1 MSCSKTNVYKNRTV
15 LMLFGQ
21 IAALA
26 DLHRHAQRGQG
37 SPSPG
42 TTTARSCRRFF
53 LFNTPRRPNPFAL
66 RSPILSAPC
75 RGCIST
81 AAGAPANGHL
91 LQMCDL
97 FVHLL
102 EFALRGHLHK
112 IVASSA
118 RDSLVIRFSEL
129 AKSSNFLSSQ
139 ASSKRKSI
147 HMITRRIAIFA
158 ALSVA
163 FYPVLPALPASDPD
177 LLAGLD
183 TDNDGTLTRRELRAR
198 LSAKEF
204 AAADTD
210 KDGTLS
216 KDEYLAVVEQRFK
229 AADTDNDGTLTRQ
242 ELRSK
247 AGRQLLLLLR

>member
-1 MSCSKTNVYKNRTV
+1 MSCNSFCSCGKTSVYKNR
-15 LMLFGQ
+15 GG
-21 IAALA
+21 A
-26 DLHRHAQRGQG
+26 DAFRSSRRTRGFASARRNTGKDHHPPERLRRDHAV
-37 SPSPG
+37 
-42 TTTARSCRRFF
+42 AFSCSTRRAV
-53 LFNTPRRPNPFAL
+53 PNPFAL

-75 RGCIST
+75 RGCIGT

-163 FYPVLPALPASDPD
+163 FYPVLPASPASDPD

-183 TDNDGTLTRRELRAR
+183 TDNDGTVSVDE
-198 LSAKEF
+198 AK
-204 AAADTD
+204 
-210 KDGTLS
+210 
-216 KDEYLAVVEQRFK
+216 K
-229 AADTDNDGTLTRQ
+229 AA
-242 ELRSK
+242 
-247 AGRQLLLLLR
+247 

>member
-1 MSCSKTNVYKNRTV
+1 MSALPPKAY
-15 LMLFGQ
+15 
-21 IAALA
+21 IAA
-26 DLHRHAQRGQG
+26 R
-37 SPSPG
+37 PG

-66 RSPILSAPC
+66 RSLILSAPC
-75 RGCIST
+75 RGCIGT

-97 FVHLL
+97 FVHLP

-183 TDNDGTLTRRELRAR
+183 TDNDGTVSVDEAKKAAQVVFDKLDRDHDGTLTGRELRGR

-204 AAADTD
+204 TAADAD

-229 AADTDNDGTLTRQ
+229 AADTDNDGTLTRR